1 MAVSSYTRERKLFR
15 SAYNPSLDS
24 TVGTIW
30 PKNTPYVF
38 PSAAIVM
45 FLYSTSTADTTQ
57 LVLIEGLDA
66 SYAEI
71 SEVLTL
77 NGQTGRVTTLAYL
90 RINTMTVLTDSPV
103 GNIAL
108 GIGAATAGVPATT
121 YGFIF
126 AGDNASASAV
136 YTVPANWTFRLI
148 SGSLSVGGTTGSQVA
163 TIAFY
168 SNVNGVRYLTSKI
181 GSANGF
187 QFFPYNP
194 ALDVPEKTDIYA
206 NGTMSSGAALVTATF
221 NGLLLKNIL

>member
-1 MAVSSYTRERKLFR
+1 MYTTR
-15 SAYNPSLDS
+15 LD
-24 TVGTIW
+24 I
-30 PKNTPYVF
+30 
-38 PSAAIVM
+38 
-45 FLYSTSTADTTQ
+45 
-57 LVLIEGLDA
+57 
-66 SYAEI
+66 
-71 SEVLTL
+71 
-77 NGQTGRVTTLAYL
+77 L

-168 SNVNGVRYLTSKI
+168 SIVNGVRYLTSKI
-181 GSANGF
+181 GSTNGF

-194 ALDVPEKTDIYA
+194 SVDIPEKTDIYA